1 MSSTIKDRIMDS
13 LDSLDSD
20 RLKKFKEKLIDM
32 GKDGQFP
39 RAEVEKYDTVDLAT
53 RLIAVYQEHGA
64 VENTI
69 KILRN
74 IHENKIASDL
84 ENRMKVDDSSDEDE
98 DDDED
103 EDEED
108 ESSKEKDKLL
118 KQLRRLA
125 VELERCRPG
134 EFESARTNAVDVT
147 LDPRTAHPSLIV
159 SRNGKQVRHGDIR
172 QDLPDNPERFTSCV
186 DVLGKDGI
194 TSGRHY
200 WEVKV
205 KNKSAWTLGVVRE
218 SIKRKGQITLSPEK
232 GFWTVWLRKGKYE
245 AITTPSFDLPLTM
258 KPRKVGVYVDYEG
271 GQVSFYN
278 VEEESHIYTFTCNF
292 REKIYPFFGPCTN
305 DGGKNS
311 APLIIT
317 PVSPSE

>member
-1 MSSTIKDRIMDS
+1 MSSTIKDRIIDS
-13 LDSLDSD
+13 LGSLDSD
-20 RLKKFKEKLIDM
+20 RLKRFKEKLIDM

-39 RAEVEKYDTVDLAT
+39 RAEVTEYDTIDLAT

-69 KILRN
+69 KILRS

-84 ENRMKVDDSSDEDE
+84 ESKMEHGDSSDEDE

-103 EDEED
+103 EDEDD
-108 ESSKEKDKLL
+108 ELPRLL
-118 KQLRRLA
+118 CRLA
-125 VELERCRPG
+125 VDMERCRPE
-134 EFESARTNAVDVT
+134 EFESARRNAVDVT
-147 LDPRTAHPSLIV
+147 LDPRTAHPCLIV
-159 SRNGKQVRHGDIR
+159 SRNGKQVRDGDIR
-172 QDLPDNPERFTSCV
+172 QDLPNNPERFTSCV
-186 DVLGKDGI
+186 DVLGKDGF

-205 KNKSAWTLGVVRE
+205 GKKTEWDLGVVRE
-218 SIKRKGQITLSPEK
+218 SIKRKKQISLSTED
-232 GFWTVWLRKGKYE
+232 GFWTLGLRNRTYTVSTIP
-245 AITTPSFDLPLTM
+245 ALDLPLTM
-258 KPRKVGVYVDYEG
+258 RPRKLGVYVDYEG

-292 REKIYPFFGPCTN
+292 REKIYPFFSPCTN

-317 PVSPSE
+317 PVSPPE

>member
-1 MSSTIKDRIMDS
+1 MSSAIKDHIIHS
-13 LDSLDSD
+13 LKSLDSD
-20 RLKKFKEKLIDM
+20 RLKRFKDKLIDM
-32 GKDGQFP
+32 GGGGKFP
-39 RAEVEKYDTVDLAT
+39 RAEAINYDAIELAT

-64 VENTI
+64 VKKTI
-69 KILRN
+69 TILRG
-74 IHENKIASDL
+74 IHENKVASDL
-84 ENRMKVDDSSDEDE
+84 ESKIECDDSSDEDE

-103 EDEED
+103 EDED
-108 ESSKEKDKLL
+108 EETSKEMDELL

-134 EFESARTNAVDVT
+134 EFERARRNAVDVT
-147 LDPRTAHPSLIV
+147 LDPRTAHPRLIV

-186 DVLGKDGI
+186 NVLGKDGI

-205 KNKSAWTLGVVRE
+205 GKKTEWDLGVVRE
-218 SIKRKGQITLSPEK
+218 SIKRKGQITLSPED
-232 GFWTVWLRKGKYE
+232 GFWMVWLRDGSYK
-245 AITTPSFDLPLTM
+245 AITTPSVKLPLTM

-292 REKIYPFFGPCTN
+292 REKIYPFFSPCKN

>member
-1 MSSTIKDRIMDS
+1 MSSAIKDHIIHS
-13 LDSLDSD
+13 LKSLDSD
-20 RLKKFKEKLIDM
+20 RLKRFKDKLIDM
-32 GKDGQFP
+32 GGGGKFP
-39 RAEVEKYDTVDLAT
+39 RAEAINYDAIELAT

-64 VENTI
+64 VKKTI
-69 KILRN
+69 TILHG
-74 IHENKIASDL
+74 IHENKVASDL
-84 ENRMKVDDSSDEDE
+84 ESKIECDDSSDEDE

-103 EDEED
+103 EDED
-108 ESSKEKDKLL
+108 EETSKEMDELL
-118 KQLRRLA
+118 KQLQFERARR
-125 VELERCRPG
+125 
-134 EFESARTNAVDVT
+134 NAVDVT
-147 LDPRTAHPSLIV
+147 LDPRTAHPRLIV

-186 DVLGKDGI
+186 NVLGKDGI

-205 KNKSAWTLGVVRE
+205 GKKTEWDLGVVRE
-218 SIKRKGQITLSPEK
+218 SIKRKGQITLSPED
-232 GFWTVWLRKGKYE
+232 GFWMVWLRDGSYK
-245 AITTPSFDLPLTM
+245 AITTPSVKLPLTM

-292 REKIYPFFGPCTN
+292 REKIYPFFSPCKN